1 MSERNAAFIAGI
13 ESINSNIDSFEIL
26 KNENVRVLMPEGY
39 SIDHIRLAMKDGEI
53 LTSILNKNPE
63 EVLCIMKAVS
73 SGKLS
78 EAKKAAAAIGISE
91 ENFVEQGGGLIGWV
105 IFVIACGVLLTHD

>member
-39 SIDHIRLAMKDGEI
+39 SIDHI
-53 LTSILNKNPE
+53 
-63 EVLCIMKAVS
+63 S
-73 SGKLS
+73 SGY
-78 EAKKAAAAIGISE
+78 ER
-91 ENFVEQGGGLIGWV
+91 W
-105 IFVIACGVLLTHD
+105 